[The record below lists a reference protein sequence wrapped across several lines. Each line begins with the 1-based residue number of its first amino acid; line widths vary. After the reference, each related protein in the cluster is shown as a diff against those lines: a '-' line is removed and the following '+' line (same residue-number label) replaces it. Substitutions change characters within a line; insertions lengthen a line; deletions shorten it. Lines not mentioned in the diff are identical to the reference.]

1 MTGFVHC
8 HYACQSII
16 PQKYFEGCKAALRI
30 GSESQDNGEPKM
42 DDNALDK
49 LLRKLATEAPMMD
62 AGPEF
67 HDSLWQR
74 IGQMTEAR
82 EHRRRT
88 ILGLAIFAI
97 GLGAGMGT
105 QYPVPA
111 QPVSYTLADG
121 ADLAPST
128 LLHVAP

>member
-1 MTGFVHC
+1 
-8 HYACQSII
+8 
-16 PQKYFEGCKAALRI
+16 
-30 GSESQDNGEPKM
+30 M
-42 DDNALDK
+42 DDEALDM
-49 LLRKLATEAPMMD
+49 LLRRLAADAPVMV

-88 ILGLAIFAI
+88 ILGLLIFAI

-105 QYPVPA
+105 QYPGPA
-111 QPVSYTLADG
+111 HPVGYTLVDG
-121 ADLAPST
+121 ADLAPSA
-128 LLHVAP
+128 LLHIAP